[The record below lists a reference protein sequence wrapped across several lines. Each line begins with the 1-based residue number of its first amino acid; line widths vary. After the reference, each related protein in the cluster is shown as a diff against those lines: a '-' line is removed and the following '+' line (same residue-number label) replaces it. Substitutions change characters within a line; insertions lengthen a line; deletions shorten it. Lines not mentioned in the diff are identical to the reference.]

1 MDLEFEV
8 SFGVKVSFEVSF
20 VSTFNFNGEFIGDN
34 NNNSST
40 PINRPL
46 TPNTPTILQ
55 IKQNQT
61 NSKNKKLTSKLTSN
75 SRSVINGRRFRYRAK
90 ASLGS
95 ERIPF
100 FRFEVDYYNSRRY
113 KRIGDSKRQ
122 SQ

>member
-1 MDLEFEV
+1 MEIQLHPGRTKIICLFKMDLEFEV

-61 NSKNKKLTSKLTSN
+61 NSKNKKLTSKLTPKLTSN
-75 SRSVINGRRFRYRAK
+75 SRSVEFSPRTAF
-90 ASLGS
+90 
-95 ERIPF
+95 
-100 FRFEVDYYNSRRY
+100 
-113 KRIGDSKRQ
+113 Q
-122 SQ
+122 SWIVSPPL